1 LNGTLVQPAAAN
13 LYYRFVDQDYYRSL
27 ESLLP
32 ILVKMQLK
40 ILLSYIILCA
50 NAYAQQ
56 GNASSAASC
65 HCLPND
71 PCWPSDD
78 IWDNFN
84 SSLGGKLIQNVPIAL
99 PCHNPGSASYNISAC
114 EHLQKTWYFPETH
127 INHPSSVMAPYF
139 NNNSCNP
146 FSNASDSCMMGNYAE
161 YSVNA
166 TDISH
171 YRMTIQFAKIYNIRM
186 VIRNTA
192 HDYNGKSTGAGSLA
206 LWVQHLKWKE
216 LLYYNS
222 TSYSGNAFK
231 FGAGVLVQEAYEFA
245 DFHNLTVV
253 GANQGT
259 VGLVGGYTQ
268 GGGHGPLASRLGLAA
283 DQVLEWEVILEN
295 GQTVTASASS
305 PAHPDLYWALCG
317 GGGGTF
323 GAVTSVTVK
332 AHPGISLSTAS
343 LSFALP
349 SNASDNDTKHFFEAI
364 TTFTKQIPKIND
376 AGGVA
381 IWFITSQAF
390 TLSSLYG
397 PGLKPEDLDWLLQPV
412 LSKLQEIGFANAYR
426 SEQHG
431 SFLAG
436 FQKQPSVQISNLN
449 IAGRLIPRRLVDDNA
464 EALTSAIR
472 NITAQGA
479 LFSGVSFNVSMHAS
493 SSVGANPQL
502 RESAFDAVIATPFD
516 WAKWQTSA
524 DGQDILTYSLLPLL
538 ERLTPGGGAYLN
550 EADFQQPDWEQTFY
564 GQHYER
570 LLGIKKRYDPTGT
583 FYALGAVGSDLW
595 VGGSGSRICRA
606 S

>member
-1 LNGTLVQPAAAN
+1 MQKKI
-13 LYYRFVDQDYYRSL
+13 SL
-27 ESLLP
+27 FC
-32 ILVKMQLK
+32 V
-40 ILLSYIILCA
+40 ILCA
-50 NAYAQQ
+50 YAHPQQ
-56 GNASSAASC
+56 LQAPSAASC
-65 HCLPND
+65 RCLPND

-78 IWDNFN
+78 IWDSFN
-84 SSLGGKLIQNVPIAL
+84 SSLGGSLIQNVPIAL
-99 PCHNPGSASYNISAC
+99 PCHNPGSASYNVSVC
-114 EHLQKTWYFPETH
+114 EDLQRAWYFPETH
-127 INHPSSVMAPYF
+127 INHPSSIMAPYF

-146 FSNASDSCMMGNYAE
+146 FSNASAACTMGNYAE

-166 TDISH
+166 TDIAH
-171 YRMTIQFAKIYNIRM
+171 YQMTVQFAKTYNIRF

-192 HDYNGKSTGAGSLA
+192 HDYNGKSTGSGSLA
-206 LWVQHLKWKE
+206 LWVQHMKSKE
-216 LLYYNS
+216 LLHYNS
-222 TSYSGNAFK
+222 TSYSGKAFR

-245 DFHNLTVV
+245 DTRNLTVV

-283 DQVLEWEVILEN
+283 DQVLEWEVILAN
-295 GQTVTASASS
+295 GQTVTVSASS
-305 PAHPDLYWALCG
+305 PAYSDLYWALCG

-323 GAVTSVTVK
+323 GAVASVTVK

-343 LSFALP
+343 LSFSLP
-349 SNASDNDTKHFFEAI
+349 SNASNIDTKYFFEAI
-364 TTFTKQIPKIND
+364 TTFIEQVPTIND
-376 AGGVA
+376 AGAVA
-381 IWFITSQAF
+381 IWLITSQAF

-397 PGLKPEDLDWLLQPV
+397 PGLRPEDLDRLLQPV
-412 LSKLQEIGFANAYR
+412 LNKLQKIDFANAYR

-431 SFLAG
+431 SFLSG
-436 FQKQPSVQISNLN
+436 FRKQPSVQVSNLN
-449 IAGRLIPRRLVDDNA
+449 IAGRLIPRQLVDDNA
-464 EALTSAIR
+464 EALTSAIC

-493 SSVGANPQL
+493 SSISANPHL

-516 WAKWQTSA
+516 WAEWQNSA
-524 DGQDILTYSLLPLL
+524 GGQDILTHSLLPLL

-570 LLGIKKRYDPTGT
+570 LLDIKKRYDPTGT
-583 FYALGAVGSDLW
+583 FYALGAVGSDSWILES
-595 VGGSGSRICRA
+595 GGRICRA